1 MLKQIK
7 VTQREGQC
15 MQFKLQNGYR
25 IMIIYSSESFNKLIM
40 ILTWFKKLVGQNIYL
55 PTQVQQQVLPSFTT
69 GEQFNYVFDRCYR

>member
-40 ILTWFKKLVGQNIYL
+40 ILTMYKKLGAGTWSKYL
-55 PTQVQQQVLPSFTT
+55 PIQVQ
-69 GEQFNYVFDRCYR
+69 